1 MLVVVLVAD
10 RMVPVLSE
18 YSVNSLSS
26 VDVVVD
32 ALNWAVGCSALYRS
46 IADRSTD
53 RSCVTAESPAPAEPR
68 LIFGIAMAPMIAII
82 TITTTNSIKL
92 NPAGPLRPNFRP
104 NLLWL
109 LMFHPSKLFR
119 RPLRIYTVLLI
130 VSNACAL

>member
-46 IADRSTD
+46 IAERSTD
-53 RSCVTAESPAPAEPR
+53 RSCVNAESPAPAEPR

-82 TITTTNSIKL
+82 TITTTNSIRL
-92 NPAGPLRPNFRP
+92 NPVRLARHGFPTSLRFVLMRCPSWNP
-104 NLLWL
+104 WL
-109 LMFHPSKLFR
+109 PPSYLNIQ
-119 RPLRIYTVLLI
+119 RIDR
-130 VSNACAL
+130 S